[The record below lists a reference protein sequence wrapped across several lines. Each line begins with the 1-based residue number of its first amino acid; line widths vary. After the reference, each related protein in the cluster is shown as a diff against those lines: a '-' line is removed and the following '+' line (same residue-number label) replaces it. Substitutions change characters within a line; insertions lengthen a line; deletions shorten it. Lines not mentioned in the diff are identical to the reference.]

1 MAALSKTA
9 LKAAIDAAITT
20 NGTGAITGA
29 ALNTILDTI
38 VDSYE
43 DNIPQ
48 LTETQI
54 GALSPALNDIVYN
67 TDRNYLMQYNGT
79 IWATLVA
86 MLIGTTAQINAS
98 SPKEGQLF
106 YNTDLKTLSFGD
118 GVTHVG
124 VQTDDCT
131 CVKTVKVS
139 LSSAQ
144 ILNSF
149 TTPVELIAAPGAG
162 KYINVLS
169 LVQKNNFV
177 TTPYAT
183 NTTAR
188 IEINDGTFFSYYFET
203 EIVFTATSIR
213 KLLQVDEDDMPVA
226 NLPLRFKTQTGNPTA
241 GDGTIDIHI
250 TYQILDL

>member
-1 MAALSKTA
+1 MAAISKTA

-20 NGTGAITGA
+20 NGTNAITGA
-29 ALNTILDTI
+29 ALNAILDTI

-48 LTETQI
+48 LTEAQI
-54 GALSPALNDIVYN
+54 NALSPALNDIVYN
-67 TDRNYLMQYNGT
+67 TDRNFMMQYNGT

-86 MLIGTTAQINAS
+86 MFIGTTAQINAS
-98 SPKEGQLF
+98 TPKAGQLF
-106 YNTDLKTLSFGD
+106 YNTDLNTLSFGD

-131 CVKTVKVS
+131 CVQTVKVS

-162 KYINVLS
+162 KVINPLSVLVS
-169 LVQKNNFV
+169 ATYN
-177 TTPYAT
+177 TTQYAT
-183 NTTAR
+183 NTSGR
-188 IEINDGTFFSYYFET
+188 IILNDKVIADLDLTFAASGQYVTSVVIESDIVYDIINQPITF
-203 EIVFTATSIR
+203 
-213 KLLQVDEDDMPVA
+213 D
-226 NLPLRFKTQTGNPTA
+226 TQTGNPTA

-250 TYQILDL
+250 TYTVITL